1 MMDIVPALLERIEHD
16 FRNRFF
22 NNNKLRSIRG
32 LIDNGTATYRQA
44 QEYAVEVGKILSEV
58 YELHLT
64 EEVLP
69 DGKMYYNIAERILTP
84 TLSNNYTLTV
94 EVSAEIQEILNKK
107 AGLNLKAVKPK
118 VNRDRIEGFI
128 NRISTEES
136 FDEISWILK
145 DPVVNFTQSAADE
158 TLKQNVDF
166 QGKSGLYPKIIRTT
180 YGRNPCKWCLEMEGT
195 YKYPNVPEGV
205 YRRHE
210 NCYCGVEYDPGDARR
225 QNVWTKRWRSL

>member
-136 FDEISWILK
+136 FDERSEEHTSEL
-145 DPVVNFTQSAADE
+145 QSRGH
-158 TLKQNVDF
+158 LVCR
-166 QGKSGLYPKIIRTT
+166 LL
-180 YGRNPCKWCLEMEGT
+180 LEKKNIESSRD
-195 YKYPNVPEGV
+195 K
-205 YRRHE
+205 
-210 NCYCGVEYDPGDARR
+210 
-225 QNVWTKRWRSL
+225 